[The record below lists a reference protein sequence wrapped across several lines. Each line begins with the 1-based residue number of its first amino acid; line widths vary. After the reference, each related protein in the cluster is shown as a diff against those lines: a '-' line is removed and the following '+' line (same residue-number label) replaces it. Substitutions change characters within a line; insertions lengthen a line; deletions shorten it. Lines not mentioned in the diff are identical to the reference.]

1 MKTIDNRTSFF
12 YFFFFKTL
20 RWVMTVQK
28 LYFPV
33 SSTIERVKFDIKT
46 KKITVDLPDDFASAS
61 GPRFIH
67 VRHARALHYQGL
79 RADIKLHGT
88 VVSSAPYDNSYTC
101 FCNEVLV
108 KPKKYTYNTNRK
120 TLEFWFAD
128 MFGAHVN
135 VEAFVIELMLEWC
148 STKLPAQK

>member
-1 MKTIDNRTSFF
+1 
-12 YFFFFKTL
+12 
-20 RWVMTVQK
+20 VTVQK
-28 LYFPV
+28 LYFTV

-79 RADIKLHGT
+79 PADIKLHGS
-88 VVSSAPYDNSYTC
+88 VISSAPYDNSYIC

-108 KPKKYTYNTNRK
+108 KPKTYAYNTNRK

-128 MFGAHVN
+128 MFGAYVN

-148 STKLPAQK
+148 STQLPAQR